1 MPFYVLK
8 LGGSLMATAR
18 DLVRSLHS
26 LEGYSFLV
34 VPGGGPMADL
44 VREIYARGSLSQE
57 AAHWMAVLAMEQYA
71 FFLAD
76 GTGAAMTAEIRPHPC
91 GICRGGMQNKGAM
104 ETAVRILLPYQA
116 LRRDDL
122 GIEHNWEYTSDA
134 VAALVAAKLSTP
146 LIKATDVD
154 GIFDGSAVEPEHCG
168 ARHIGGRPVPEIAA
182 ADLLGVE
189 SCLDQGTVRLLC
201 SRLRG
206 TSLWILNGSDPESFI
221 SSLRSGEGGT
231 VVKG

>member
-76 GTGAAMTAEIRPHPC
+76 GTGAAMTA
-91 GICRGGMQNKGAM
+91 
-104 ETAVRILLPYQA
+104 
-116 LRRDDL
+116 
-122 GIEHNWEYTSDA
+122 
-134 VAALVAAKLSTP
+134 
-146 LIKATDVD
+146 
-154 GIFDGSAVEPEHCG
+154 
-168 ARHIGGRPVPEIAA
+168 
-182 ADLLGVE
+182 
-189 SCLDQGTVRLLC
+189 
-201 SRLRG
+201 
-206 TSLWILNGSDPESFI
+206 
-221 SSLRSGEGGT
+221 
-231 VVKG
+231 